1 MNVLLCPGVHS
12 TVHVFII
19 FLIYPIY
26 GMFAMQQ
33 WGEGIYKKKKQ
44 SWENALRCSRRC
56 DGVDSQT
63 SVLLS
68 FSVFF

>member
-44 SWENALRCSRRC
+44 SWENVLRRC

-63 SVLLS
+63 SVLLL
-68 FSVFF
+68 VFFF